1 MSQSFSFYD
10 QRACEAA
17 AAAEAA
23 TLENVRERNLR
34 AEKTWR
40 ALADQAQKVES
51 DRKKAAAA
59 KQERLDREAAEAAL
73 MMQEPQPIENGVS

>member
-1 MSQSFSFYD
+1 MSQSFAFYD
-10 QRACEAA
+10 TRASEAA
-17 AAAEAA
+17 TEAENA

-51 DRKKAAAA
+51 DRKKAAAVR
-59 KQERLDREAAEAAL
+59 QERLDREAAEAAQVAEDEQAL
-73 MMQEPQPIENGVS
+73 AQGVA